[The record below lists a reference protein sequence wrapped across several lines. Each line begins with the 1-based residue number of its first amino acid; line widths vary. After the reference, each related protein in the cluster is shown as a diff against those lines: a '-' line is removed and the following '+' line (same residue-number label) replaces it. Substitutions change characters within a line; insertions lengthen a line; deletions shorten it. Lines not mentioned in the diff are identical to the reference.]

1 MSRIHF
7 VSVLFALA
15 FVGLPTFA
23 QSPEQQ
29 IAALKAENNQ
39 LSEQLFKTRN
49 DLLSVQTEVVKTRIE
64 LKNLTSEYDLAK
76 ELADVDSDYID
87 IVNNLQ
93 SQKEKLDTLLSLKS
107 RLLSQRETE
116 LNEISAQIE
125 QNEKQLEVFAV
136 RYGIDINAVPK
147 PTPTPSPAPSPSE
160 TANNKRTSPPT
171 KPEKQERQQKPIY
184 TEPIVPDE
192 PKVVNAPTRG
202 RFSTTKYEFGELFP
216 TFIEITSAD
225 NQFNLGVSETEITV
239 EQFKLFQKEARY
251 RTESQR
257 SGGCNIFDY
266 ETKNDRTANSD
277 SPGYRQSDSHPIVC
291 ISMFDAIKYTKWLS
305 KKLNRTVRLPT
316 RSEWFT
322 FSTPHEMAALEKENG
337 MARNCLHANIR
348 DHAFAG
354 RFGDDSSEI
363 CNDSSVNA
371 EPVKLKLP
379 NSLGLY
385 NLYGN
390 VREWTMSCR
399 DDSIKNLWVCPSVHI
414 AGGSAYYKLDPR
426 KETRGGPDGVGNDVG
441 FRVVYEL

>member
-7 VSVLFALA
+7 VSVLFVL
-15 FVGLPTFA
+15 FIFCFPVSA
-23 QSPEQQ
+23 QTPEQQ
-29 IAALKAENNQ
+29 VATLKAENNQ

-49 DLLSVQTEVVKTRIE
+49 DLLSVQAEVVKTRIE
-64 LKNLTSEYDLAK
+64 LKNLTSEYELAK

-93 SQKEKLDTLLSLKS
+93 RQKDKLDTLLSLKS

-116 LNEISAQIE
+116 LNEISAKIE

-136 RYGIDINAVPK
+136 RYGTNINAETK
-147 PTPTPSPAPSPSE
+147 PTPSAASSSSE

-171 KPEKQERQQKPIY
+171 KPEKQEKPIY
-184 TEPIVPDE
+184 AEPVVPDE

-216 TFIEITSAD
+216 TFIEVTSVD

-266 ETKNDRTANSD
+266 ETKNDRTANSN

-354 RFGDDSSEI
+354 RFGDDSAEI
-363 CNDSSVNA
+363 CNDSSINP

-399 DDSIKNLWVCPSVHI
+399 DDSIKNLWVCPGVHI

-426 KETRGGPDGVGNDVG
+426 KETRGGPDGVSSDVG

>member
-7 VSVLFALA
+7 VSVIFALI
-15 FVGLPTFA
+15 FVGLPVSA
-23 QSPEQQ
+23 QSPEQEV
-29 IAALKAENNQ
+29 ATLKAENNQ
-39 LSEQLFKTRN
+39 LNEQLFKTRN
-49 DLLSVQTEVVKTRIE
+49 DLLAVQTDVVKTRIE
-64 LKNLTSEYDLAK
+64 LRNLVSEYELAK

-87 IVNNLQ
+87 IVNTLQ
-93 SQKEKLDTLLSLKS
+93 SQIDELNALLSRKS
-107 RLLSQRETE
+107 QLLSQKETK
-116 LNEISAQIE
+116 LNEISAKIE
-125 QNEKQLEVFAV
+125 QNEKQLEVYAV
-136 RYGIDINAVPK
+136 RYGIDINAAPE
-147 PTPTPSPAPSPSE
+147 PTPSPAPSSSE
-160 TANNKRTSPPT
+160 TASNKRTSPPV
-171 KPEKQERQQKPIY
+171 KQEIQQQTVY
-184 TEPIVPDE
+184 TEPVVREE
-192 PKVVNAPTRG
+192 PRVANAPARG

-216 TFIEITSAD
+216 TFIEVTSAD
-225 NQFNLGVSETEITV
+225 NQFALGVSETEITV

-266 ETKNDRTANSD
+266 ETKSDRTANSD

-291 ISMFDAIKYTKWLS
+291 ISMFDAIKYTQWLS

-322 FSTPHEMAALEKENG
+322 FSTPHEMAALEKESG
-337 MARNCLHANIR
+337 MARNCLYANIR

-354 RFGDDSSEI
+354 RFGDDSTEI
-363 CNDSSVNA
+363 CNDSSVNP

-399 DDSIKNLWVCPSVHI
+399 DDNIKNLWVCPGVHI

-426 KETRGGPDGVGNDVG
+426 KETRGGPDGVSSDVG